1 MPNDYAVFSATYFGN
16 SLWWYGS
23 HGSDRVKVRERQ
35 SESESEKETER
46 ERKSE
51 KESERGWRNRREK
64 ERKRNKRIKQTNKIK
79 IRSFYTF
86 YGDCYSLSAH

>member
-23 HGSDRVKVRERQ
+23 HSDRVTVRERQ
-35 SESESEKETER
+35 SESEREKEREQER
-46 ERKSE
+46 EKARKRA
-51 KESERGWRNRREK
+51 KEDEETGER